1 MTASS
6 GRVGATF
13 RKFLPLV
20 GIAAFS
26 VAVYLIYRALR
37 RYNLADI
44 IDSVSRIGV
53 ENMVLGVCFTA
64 GSYLT
69 LTWFD
74 ALGVRYVKRTVPYR
88 KVALA
93 SFVALS
99 LGHTIGFAALSSGA
113 IRYRFY
119 SSWGLKGREV
129 AKIMLFCG
137 TTVALGLVTL
147 AGFICTFRPG
157 LAAEVI
163 GLAEPVAFAIGVSC
177 LVLTGGYLATAAL
190 VEKPLTFRGWSIEM
204 PSLRLALGQVAAG
217 TLNYIFV
224 SAVLH
229 QMLSALFDIPFVAV
243 ASIYVLAI
251 VAALISHVPGGLGV
265 LEAVVLTLV
274 EEASVIGALVAFRV
288 VYYLMP
294 LVLGSLL
301 FAAYE
306 LARRVGKSAE
316 P

>member
-13 RKFLPLV
+13 RKFLPPV
-20 GIAAFS
+20 GVAAFS

-74 ALGVRYVKRTVPYR
+74 ALGVRYVKRAVPYR

-99 LGHTIGFAALSSGA
+99 LGHTIGFAALSSGT

-129 AKIMLFCG
+129 AKIILFCG
-137 TTVALGLVTL
+137 TTVVLGLITL
-147 AGFICTFRPG
+147 AGVICVFRPR
-157 LAAEVI
+157 LAAAVI
-163 GLAEPVAFAIGVSC
+163 GLAEPVAFPIAVLC
-177 LVLTGGYLATAAL
+177 LILTGGYLIVAAL
-190 VEKPLTFRGWSIEM
+190 VEKPLTLDRKST
-204 PSLRLALGQVAAG
+204 RL
-217 TLNYIFV
+217 N
-224 SAVLH
+224 S
-229 QMLSALFDIPFVAV
+229 
-243 ASIYVLAI
+243 
-251 VAALISHVPGGLGV
+251 SH
-265 LEAVVLTLV
+265 
-274 EEASVIGALVAFRV
+274 
-288 VYYLMP
+288 
-294 LVLGSLL
+294 
-301 FAAYE
+301 
-306 LARRVGKSAE
+306 
-316 P
+316 